1 MLHFEKIIME
11 NFGPYK
17 GKQIIDLSQS
27 NGTIIFWGDNGRG
40 KTTLLNAFRY
50 VLFGIIRRR
59 TGILQSLREIENK
72 EAAEEN
78 NFGFSVT
85 LNFSNE
91 TDLYELKRSFTKR
104 DDIQIPSHDDDYEN
118 SVFLKKNGDIL
129 PEEAR
134 EHELNQIMPEQ
145 VSRFFL
151 FDAELLE
158 EYEQLLDNDSSSC
171 EKIKNSIEKILGVP
185 ALTNSVTDIKVL
197 LTQFDKA
204 KETEAAKDA
213 KTKQLSEQLSVINEE
228 IANYQN
234 SISDLQKQLDSENQ
248 KRHEI
253 EDKMAETENI
263 RGWIATRDQNEKQIK
278 TDEDNLQRLYA
289 DLKQITNNIWKGMIS
304 DNISSLIDNLT
315 PKVKE
320 LESKKASSDFAKQ
333 FILKIRSA
341 IVDCEC
347 PVCQQKVNEQQKTIL
362 EEKIKSLTVSQ
373 GDLTPEEQRELT
385 TIKARITILNS
396 LLADNKKETVALLEK
411 QIAETIINIEDLKQE
426 TNELNAKIKKQG
438 DASEIEILRKLSNNF
453 SETLKR
459 IEILR
464 SGINE
469 ENKKLTDA
477 LTNKEHI
484 DNLIIKY
491 ASSEELKKLGQK
503 EEICNNIYQ
512 IFEKGLIQYREDL
525 KTNVEKDA
533 TLFFKELTEDKDY
546 TKLQIN
552 NNYGLE
558 IIHKSGEVVPGRSSG
573 YEHIVALSL
582 IGALHSNAP
591 LEGPII
597 MDSPF
602 GRLDPTHTK
611 NIVRLLPKLAKQ
623 SILLAYSGEIDEQV
637 AREELKGNLL
647 HEYKLARKT
656 SMNTCIEKM

>member
-1 MLHFEKIIME
+1 MLHFDKIILE

-17 GKQIIDLSQS
+17 GKQNIDLSQN

-59 TGILQSLREIENK
+59 KGILQSLREIENK

-85 LNFSNE
+85 LIFSNE
-91 TDLYELKRSFTKR
+91 IDLYELKRSFTLR
-104 DDIQIPSHDDDYEN
+104 NDIQIPNSDDDYEN
-118 SVFLKKNGDIL
+118 NVFLKKNGDIL

-171 EKIKNSIEKILGVP
+171 EKIKTSIEKILGVP
-185 ALTNSVTDIKVL
+185 ALTNSVTDIKIL

-213 KTKQLSEQLSVINEE
+213 KTKQLSGQLTVINEE
-228 IANYQN
+228 ISNYRT
-234 SISDLQKQLDSENQ
+234 SISDLQKRLDSENQ
-248 KRHEI
+248 NKHDI
-253 EDKMAETENI
+253 EDKMSETENV
-263 RGWIATRDQNEKQIK
+263 RGWIATRDQNEKLIK
-278 TDEDNLQRLYA
+278 NDEDKLQRLYT
-289 DLKQITNNIWKGMIS
+289 DLKQITNDIWKGMLHN
-304 DNISSLIDNLT
+304 NITSLIDNLK
-315 PKVKE
+315 PKENE
-320 LESKKASSDFAKQ
+320 LESKKTSSDFAKH

-341 IVDCEC
+341 MVDCEC
-347 PVCQQKVNEQQKTIL
+347 PVCQQKVNEEQKIIL
-362 EEKIKSLTVSQ
+362 KKKIEELTNSQ
-373 GDLTPEEQRELT
+373 GDLTSEEQKELT
-385 TIKARITILNS
+385 SIKARISILNS
-396 LLADNKKETVALLEK
+396 LLADNKKDTIALLEK

-426 TNELNAKIKKQG
+426 SAELNSKIKKQG
-438 DASEIEILRKLSNNF
+438 AASEIETLRKLSNNF
-453 SETLKR
+453 ADTLKR

-469 ENKKLTDA
+469 ENNKLTEA
-477 LTNKEHI
+477 IANKERI
-484 DNLIIKY
+484 DNLIIKN

-503 EEICNNIYQ
+503 EEICNKIYQ

-533 TLFFKELTEDKDY
+533 TIFFKELTEDKDY
-546 TKLQIN
+546 IKLQIN

-558 IIHKSGEVVPGRSSG
+558 IIHKSGEIVPGRSSG

-611 NIVRLLPKLAKQ
+611 NIVKILPKLAKQ

-647 HEYKLARKT
+647 YEYKLTKRT